1 VPEGAAPRRRRAQAA
16 NASVQHLAIVWIE
29 FRE

>member
-16 NASVQHLAIVWIE
+16 NASVQHLAI
-29 FRE
+29 RLD